1 MADPSIWIGPPGGDP
16 STPLPMRTTVTHR
29 RPLSALRRNR
39 LMLSALIVLL
49 LIVLLTVLAPILPI
63 HDPFDADPLQHNA
76 PIGTSAY
83 PLGTDN
89 QGRDILSRLL
99 WGGRISLLV
108 GVAPTVLATVVS
120 LLLGTLAGYFG
131 SLLDQIIMR
140 VLDVFFAFPLVLLAI
155 AIAGILNPG
164 IPTEML
170 AITIVLVPYISR
182 LARTSTAQVAGLP
195 YVEAA
200 RASGAGT
207 AAILARYV
215 LPNAVPPV
223 LVYATTLVG
232 LMIVVGSGLSFLGLG
247 VQPPAADWGAM
258 VGDGAVVLRKA
269 AHVTILPGLMIVVTA
284 LAFNIIGDGLRD
296 VLDPRG

>member
-1 MADPSIWIGPPGGDP
+1 VRG
-16 STPLPMRTTVTHR
+16 
-29 RPLSALRRNR
+29 NR
-39 LMLSALIVLL
+39 LMLAALVLL
-49 LIVLLTVLAPILPI
+49 LAVVLLAALAPVLPI
-63 HDPFDADPLQHNA
+63 QDPFDADPTQRSA
-76 PIGTSAY
+76 SIGTPGY
-83 PLGTDN
+83 LLGTDN

-108 GVAPTVLATVVS
+108 GLVPTALATLCG
-120 LLLGTLAGYFG
+120 LLLGTLAGYLG
-131 SLLDQIIMR
+131 GLADQIIMR

-155 AIAGILNPG
+155 AIAGILSPG
-164 IPTEML
+164 VPTEIL

-182 LARTSTAQVAGLP
+182 LARTATAQVAGLP

-200 RASGAGT
+200 RASGAG
-207 AAILARYV
+207 AGAILVRYV
-215 LPNAVPPV
+215 LLNAVPPV
-223 LVYATTLVG
+223 LVYATTLAG

-296 VLDPRG
+296 VLDPRT

>member
-1 MADPSIWIGPPGGDP
+1 MADPPVPVGAAAW
-16 STPLPMRTTVTHR
+16 RTTR
-29 RPLSALRRNR
+29 SALSRTRPGRLLPSSVRGNR
-39 LMLSALIVLL
+39 LMLAALVLL
-49 LIVLLTVLAPILPI
+49 LAVVLLAALAPVLPI
-63 HDPFDADPLQHNA
+63 QDPFDADPTQRSA
-76 PIGTSAY
+76 SIGTPGY
-83 PLGTDN
+83 LLGTDN

-108 GVAPTVLATVVS
+108 GLVPTALATLCG
-120 LLLGTLAGYFG
+120 LLLGTLAGYLG
-131 SLLDQIIMR
+131 GLADQIIMR

-155 AIAGILNPG
+155 AIAGILSPG
-164 IPTEML
+164 VPTEIL

-182 LARTSTAQVAGLP
+182 LARTATAQVAGLP

-200 RASGAGT
+200 RASGAG
-207 AAILARYV
+207 AGAILVRYV
-215 LPNAVPPV
+215 LLNAVPPV
-223 LVYATTLVG
+223 LVYATTLAG

-296 VLDPRG
+296 VLDPRT